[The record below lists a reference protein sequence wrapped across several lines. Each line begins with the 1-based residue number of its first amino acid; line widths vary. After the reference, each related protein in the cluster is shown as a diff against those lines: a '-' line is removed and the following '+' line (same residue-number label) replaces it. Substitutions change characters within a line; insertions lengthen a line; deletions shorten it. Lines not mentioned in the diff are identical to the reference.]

1 MMTAT
6 ASIPL
11 VPRVTPAH
19 PARRVGPRAWGGSG
33 GWRRPRIG
41 IRMDRRSAGDAPKPP
56 ADNSDLEPEQ
66 RDYTGTLKQYEEVPL
81 VPKKLPAMLFPAEEV
96 LLPGSAQVLHLY
108 EARFLALLDE
118 VTNETGGLFAH
129 VTFLPPAQGEADDGG
144 LRVNQVATLVRVEE
158 VQREEVGAKVTIIGE
173 SRMTLRELE
182 EKSQRGYLVGTFVPI
197 PVMQDDGSAAYKPS
211 KTELDEVEA
220 LADFIDD
227 AVNDCVALVDKLLDG
242 DGDDKLWDTSGA
254 ANEVEWGHGEVGNL
268 KRAMAWIEGPYVTLD
283 MLEMPCS
290 MSERDWLRDAVEER
304 VKHSELQLAER
315 LSFACLQ
322 VAPASTEADYARLV
336 SCRNVAMSA
345 QHGLMDRLRLGK
357 ILLEEQRSALRAKV
371 ALKSAFGGAAEKDD
385 AN

>member
-1 MMTAT
+1 
-6 ASIPL
+6 
-11 VPRVTPAH
+11 
-19 PARRVGPRAWGGSG
+19 
-33 GWRRPRIG
+33 
-41 IRMDRRSAGDAPKPP
+41 MDRRSAGDAPKPP

-129 VTFLPPAQGEADDGG
+129 VTFLPPAQDETDDGG

-173 SRMTLRELE
+173 SRMSLRELE

-242 DGDDKLWDTSGA
+242 DGDDKLWDTSDA

-283 MLEMPCS
+283 MLQVPCA

-357 ILLEEQRSALRAKV
+357 TLLEEQRSALRAKV